1 MSQRIINTTP
11 VQVAYRNP
19 RRFQL
24 SVQLIPSSIVAGN
37 TGLVYGK
44 WGSAPVADINSSTWD
59 FVLNAGAVD
68 GANLYETRDV
78 AKQQQDLWLI
88 ASIPGQL
95 VNVVETEQ

>member
-1 MSQRIINTTP
+1 M
-11 VQVAYRNP
+11 
-19 RRFQL
+19 
-24 SVQLIPSSIVAGN
+24 QLIPSSIVAGN

-44 WGSAPVADINSSTWD
+44 WGSAPVADPNSNTWD

-88 ASIPGQL
+88 SDTANQQ